1 MSSVILV
8 PLDGSALAE
17 GAVRYA
23 QRLASAGGRLVL
35 ARIVAPDRRPAEFP
49 SVREHRALAEA
60 EVYLDQVAIR
70 LRIAGVKVEA
80 QAVPGDASDE
90 LLCLAEQLP
99 ADLIVL
105 GTHGRSGVGRW
116 LYGSVAD
123 EMLRNTRIP
132 MLLVPHTARPPW
144 PEDRAPR
151 ILAMLD
157 GSELAEAI
165 LEPVLNLPTLGQA
178 DLILLQIVEWPRSS
192 IVAYEGGWVGFDPE
206 QDLETGRAYLE
217 DVAERLRPS
226 VGSVVTRVELGSVPE
241 QVARIAREAHADLM
255 ALATHG
261 RSGLG
266 RLVLGGTAAGVVQRA
281 EVPVLL
287 VRPVMSAATGSAS
300 QSSAT
305 PQAKLAAVAHE

>member
-17 GAVRYA
+17 GAVPYA
-23 QRLASAGGRLVL
+23 QRLATAGGQLIL
-35 ARIVAPDRRPAEFP
+35 ARIAAPDSRAAEFL

-70 LRIAGVKVEA
+70 LRVAGVNVETL
-80 QAVPGDASDE
+80 AVSGDASDE

-123 EMLRNTRIP
+123 ELLRHARTP
-132 MLLVPHTARPPW
+132 MLLVPHTAPPPW
-144 PEDRAPR
+144 PEDRGPR
-151 ILAMLD
+151 ILVTLD
-157 GSELAEAI
+157 GSELSEAI
-165 LEPVLNLPTLGQA
+165 LRPLLKLPALEQA
-178 DLILLQIVEWPRSS
+178 ELFLLQIVDWPPSS
-192 IVAYEGGWVGFDPE
+192 IMAYEGGWVGFDPE
-206 QDLETGRAYLE
+206 HDIETGRSYLE
-217 DVAERLRPS
+217 DVAERLRAS
-226 VGSVVTRVELGSVPE
+226 ARSAVTRIQTGSVPV
-241 QVARIAREAHADLM
+241 QIASVAREEYADLM

-266 RLVLGGTAAGVVQRA
+266 RLVLGGTATGVVQRA

-287 VRPVMSAATGSAS
+287 VRPVTSGVAGSLS
-300 QSSAT
+300 PGGT
-305 PQAKLAAVAHE
+305 VPREKPAVV